1 MSAASHDPS
10 IATRRISIPHLSF
23 ATDLL
28 FSVDAV
34 KTSCGHGLTTQN
46 QLISLLKSRVAL
58 EKQYASDLA
67 RIAQQSQIDELEHGT
82 TREALGT
89 LRAQYVNAS
98 VQHRMLAKNLE
109 EDVLKPIEALYT
121 YNYQKA
127 QNLSK
132 LVYNIK
138 KQAKA
143 QEDLYRKDY
152 GVFDKQFRDA
162 AVTFA
167 AAMDAGF
174 SSTVIESQ
182 YHHQLIQLH
191 TEEDPQGTRYDGPSS
206 SPADPRSK
214 SAFNNNSQ
222 KLVNWLL
229 VSDQQRK
236 DNVCANTAKALE
248 TTELSRRRCQ
258 RSWQAVEQSRIDMYR
273 ALQSVLT
280 EYQVGPPLFVQI
292 AEHRISNLATNLR
305 KHVVFESSALANE
318 QYDWQMIAG
327 KIENVDFEGDIR
339 EFVLLH
345 RAAAYDVPSMTVRD
359 LCINPLATS
368 FLVTSPTA
376 TPCPRPLKK
385 KQLEIGDLAV
395 RKIPFDHEGGNQV
408 LLIDVLVTRTRA
420 TGAIAG
426 DSDHANEQVHP
437 VELNGRP
444 TKPESIRFDQLRIDC
459 RPSSLPSCASTSG
472 DEDVTDLRVA
482 LARDVAHA
490 IARAYESRAADVSA
504 HSSSKELPCASAEQP
519 EDNSG
524 TESSLSSSGSSRSS
538 TSAPSND
545 VEDEDGTV
553 DAVSCR

>member
-1 MSAASHDPS
+1 MTSVASMSAALHDPS
-10 IATRRISIPHLSF
+10 MVTRCISIPHLSF

-34 KTSCGHGLTTQN
+34 KTNCSHGLTTQN
-46 QLISLLKSRVAL
+46 QLLSLLKSRVAL

-82 TREALGT
+82 MREALGT
-89 LRAQYVNAS
+89 LRAQYVNTS
-98 VQHRMLAKNLE
+98 VQHRVLAKNLE

-143 QEDLYRKDY
+143 QENLYKKDY
-152 GVFDKQFRDA
+152 GVFEKQFRDA

-174 SSTVIESQ
+174 SSTIIENQ
-182 YHHQLIQLH
+182 YHHQLMQLH
-191 TEEDPQGTRYDGPSS
+191 TEEDAQGTRYDDPSLS
-206 SPADPRSK
+206 STDPRGK

-229 VSDQQRK
+229 ASDQQRK
-236 DNVCANTAKALE
+236 DNMCANTAKALK

-258 RSWQAVEQSRIDMYR
+258 RSWQAVEQSRIDMCR
-273 ALQSVLT
+273 TLQSVLT
-280 EYQVGPPLFVQI
+280 EYQQI

-339 EFVLLH
+339 EFILLH
-345 RAAAYDVPSMTVRD
+345 RSAAYDVSSMTVRD
-359 LCINPLATS
+359 LCVNSLATS
-368 FLVTSPTA
+368 FLITSPTA
-376 TPCPRPLKK
+376 TPCPRPLRK
-385 KQLEIGDLAV
+385 KQLEIADLAV
-395 RKIPFDHEGGNQV
+395 RKIPFDYEGGNHV
-408 LLIDVLVTRTRA
+408 SLIDVLVTRTPA
-420 TGAIAG
+420 TSAIAEG
-426 DSDHANEQVHP
+426 NDHANEKVHP
-437 VELNGRP
+437 VEPGSNHFG
-444 TKPESIRFDQLRIDC
+444 QLQIDC
-459 RPSSLPSCASTSG
+459 RPSSSSLFHPAAS
-472 DEDVTDLRVA
+472 DEDVTNLRVA
-482 LARDVAHA
+482 LAQDVAHA
-490 IARAYESRAADVSA
+490 ITRAYELRVTGVST
-504 HSSSKELPCASAEQP
+504 HGSFKEHACASAEQP
-519 EDNSG
+519 ENNSS
-524 TESSLSSSGSSRSS
+524 TESSLSSSSSSDGSSI
-538 TSAPSND
+538 SAQSND
-545 VEDEDGTV
+545 IEDEEGTA

>member
-1 MSAASHDPS
+1 MSAAPHDPS
-10 IATRRISIPHLSF
+10 IATHRISIPHLSF

-67 RIAQQSQIDELEHGT
+67 RIAQQPQIDELEHGT

-89 LRAQYVNAS
+89 LRAQYVNTSA
-98 VQHRMLAKNLE
+98 QHRMLAKNLE
-109 EDVLKPIEALYT
+109 EDVLKPIEELYT

-132 LVYNIK
+132 LVHNIK

-162 AVTFA
+162 AVAFA

-174 SSTVIESQ
+174 SSTVIENQ
-182 YHHQLIQLH
+182 YHHQLMQLH

-206 SPADPRSK
+206 SPADPRGK

-229 VSDQQRK
+229 ASDQQRK
-236 DNVCANTAKALE
+236 DSMCANTAKALE

-273 ALQSVLT
+273 VLQSVLT
-280 EYQVGPPLFVQI
+280 EYQQI
-292 AEHRISNLATNLR
+292 AEHRISNVATNLR
-305 KHVVFESSALANE
+305 KHAVFESSALANE

-339 EFVLLH
+339 EFILLH
-345 RAAAYDVPSMTVRD
+345 RAAAYDMPSMTVRD

-368 FLVTSPTA
+368 FLVTSPTT
-376 TPCPRPLKK
+376 TPCPHPLKK

-426 DSDHANEQVHP
+426 DNDRANEQVHP

-444 TKPESIRFDQLRIDC
+444 TKPESIRFDQLRINC
-459 RPSSLPSCASTSG
+459 RPSSSPSCASASD

-482 LARDVAHA
+482 LAQDVAHA
-490 IARAYESRAADVSA
+490 IARAYELRAADVSA

-519 EDNSG
+519 ENNSG
-524 TESSLSSSGSSRSS
+524 TESSLPGSGNNRSS
-538 TSAPSND
+538 TSAQSND
-545 VEDEDGTV
+545 IEDEDGTV